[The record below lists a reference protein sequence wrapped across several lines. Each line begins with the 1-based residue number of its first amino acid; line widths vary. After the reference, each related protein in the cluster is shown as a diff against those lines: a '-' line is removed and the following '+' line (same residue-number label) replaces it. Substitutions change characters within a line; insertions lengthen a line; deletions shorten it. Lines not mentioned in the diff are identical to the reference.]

1 MCCLTDF
8 PTFASQGGLDEAPV
22 TCLRSLLRFAVLFFV
37 ITHRLQ
43 HMETEVNS
51 NMEMYVTVPLKVA
64 HHLSKTQVYLSAKTS
79 GVNFSLL
86 RSTVSHGTTK
96 KDRVYQPSLL

>member
-1 MCCLTDF
+1 M
-8 PTFASQGGLDEAPV
+8 SV
-22 TCLRSLLRFAVLFFV
+22 RSLLRFAVLFFV

-64 HHLSKTQVYLSAKTS
+64 HHLSKTRVYLSAKTS

>member
-1 MCCLTDF
+1 MKPRLHVCKISLEICSAF
-8 PTFASQGGLDEAPV
+8 FCNHSQ
-22 TCLRSLLRFAVLFFV
+22 T
-37 ITHRLQ
+37 
-43 HMETEVNS
+43 METEVNS

>member
-1 MCCLTDF
+1 MKPRLHVCKI
-8 PTFASQGGLDEAPV
+8 
-22 TCLRSLLRFAVLFFV
+22 SLEICSAFFV

-43 HMETEVNS
+43 HMETEDNS

-79 GVNFSLL
+79 GVNFSLPG
-86 RSTVSHGTTK
+86 STVSHGTTK

>member
-1 MCCLTDF
+1 M
-8 PTFASQGGLDEAPV
+8 SV
-22 TCLRSLLRFAVLFFV
+22 RSLLRFAVLFFV

-43 HMETEVNS
+43 HIETEVNS

-64 HHLSKTQVYLSAKTS
+64 HHLSKTQIYLSAKTS

-96 KDRVYQPSLL
+96 KESLSAQSALNPFFFL